1 MTRLLTLARS
11 GQQQNRLRQART
23 ALRAATDFAADL
35 ATGRLITVDAYMR
48 LRGVEDEDFIHR
60 YASQLGKAVKAA
72 YVQRHGGVEPASTWE
87 LRKGSGLL
95 AFKVVRPHVY
105 RPDEAALAEGWD
117 AYPRTAELDA
127 APAVGRAA

>member
-11 GQQQNRLRQART
+11 GRQQNRLHQART
-23 ALRAATDFAADL
+23 ALRAATDFASDL

-48 LRGVEDEDFIHR
+48 RCGIEDEDFIHR

-72 YVQRHGGVEPASTWE
+72 YVARHGVEPPSTWE

-95 AFKVVRPHVY
+95 AFKVIRPNVY
-105 RPDEAALAEGWD
+105 RPDDPALAEGWD
-117 AYPRTAELDA
+117 AYPRTSELATVPA
-127 APAVGRAA
+127 ARRAA